1 MHGKKVNQ
9 KSTVLQVQIIEK
21 KRNKAVTL
29 EGEYLHKNLSMILT
43 FMPLS
48 LNRELISHLN
58 PKQMTLTSPAS
69 PSYKLKS
76 ASPKHSNIKR
86 T

>member
-9 KSTVLQVQIIEK
+9 KSIVLQVQIIEK

-43 FMPLS
+43 FTLLS

-58 PKQMTLTSPAS
+58 LKQMTLTSPAS

-76 ASPKHSNIKR
+76 ASPKPSNIKR